1 MMEYTPLDLARDS
14 AQAFGEALLRT
25 AFGRDVRDLPELAP
39 TPRDTVF
46 RDGGASL
53 YRFRQ
58 PAGAPAPTALPLLV
72 VPSMINRW
80 YVLDLRRGS
89 SFCEALVG
97 GGVDTFLLDWGVPR
111 DEDRHLSWEEVIDRL
126 ARMVRRVQR
135 ITGAPR
141 VGILG
146 YCMGATLASVY
157 AALHPTSVAALANLA
172 GPIDF
177 HQGGIL
183 AHLVRPEWFD
193 PDAVA
198 DAGNVSPKQMQ
209 SGFQAMRPTLDV
221 SKMINLLD
229 RAKGGKAVFDGFYA
243 METWGSDNIPFP
255 AAAYRT
261 YITELYQQNL
271 LFKGEHRVKGR
282 RADLKAITAPVLVIG
297 ADRDTICPLPAA
309 RALIDA
315 SSAEDTRV
323 LQVPG
328 GHVGAVVGSRA
339 AKDLYPA
346 TTAWFRQRLSA

>member
-1 MMEYTPLDLARDS
+1 MMEYTPLDLARDG
-14 AQAFGEALLRT
+14 ANAFGEAMMRT

-58 PAGAPAPTALPLLV
+58 PAGAPEKTALPLLV

-80 YVLDLRRGS
+80 YVLDLRKGS

-111 DEDRHLSWEEVIDRL
+111 DEDRHLTWEEVIDRL

-135 ITGAPR
+135 ITGAPK

-146 YCMGATLASVY
+146 YCMGATLSAVY
-157 AALHPTSVAALANLA
+157 SALHPGSVAALANLA

-177 HQGGIL
+177 HKGGIL

-193 PDAVA
+193 ADAVA

-209 SGFQAMRPTLDV
+209 SGFQAMRPTLDL

-229 RAKGGKAVFDGFYA
+229 RAKGGKPVLDGFYA

-261 YITELYQQNL
+261 YITELYQKNL
-271 LFKGEHRVKGR
+271 LVKGEHRVRGR
-282 RADLKAITAPVLVIG
+282 RVDLKAITAPILIIG

-309 RALIDA
+309 KALI
-315 SSAEDTRV
+315 EDTDSQDTQV
-323 LQVPG
+323 LQIPG

-339 AKDLYPA
+339 SKELYPA
-346 TTAWFRQRLSA
+346 TTAWFRQRLVG

>member
-1 MMEYTPLDLARDS
+1 MEYTPLDLARDS
-14 AQAFGEALLRT
+14 ANAFSEAMIRSL
-25 AFGRDVRDLPELAP
+25 FGRDVRDLPELAA

-53 YRFRQ
+53 YRFRR
-58 PAGAPAPTALPLLV
+58 PEGAPAPTALPLLV

-80 YVLDLRRGS
+80 YVLDLRKGS
-89 SFCEALVG
+89 SFCEALTG

-111 DEDRHLSWEEVIDRL
+111 DEDRHLTWDEVIDRL

-146 YCMGATLASVY
+146 YCMGATLATIY
-157 AALHPTSVAALANLA
+157 AALHNDRVAALANLA

-177 HQGGIL
+177 HKGGLL
-183 AHLVRPEWFD
+183 AHLVKPEWFD
-193 PDAVA
+193 PNAVA

-209 SGFQAMRPTLDV
+209 SGFSAMRPTLEL
-221 SKMINLLD
+221 SKAVGLID

-261 YITELYQQNL
+261 YITDLYQKNL
-271 LFKGEHRVKGR
+271 LVQGEHRVRGQ
-282 RADLKAITAPVLVIG
+282 RADLKSITAPVLVIG

-309 RALIDA
+309 KALIEHA
-315 SSAEDTRV
+315 GSTDTRV
-323 LQVPG
+323 LHVPG

-339 AKDLYPA
+339 SKELYPA
-346 TTAWFRQRLSA
+346 TTQWFRERLAG